1 MLKLTELAP
10 QPPDTSFLLGYL
22 AFPLRRETAMA
33 VRPAVKRMIAHFEE
47 GLISGINLLQMMAVL
62 KLEIIP
68 SAKKGK

>member
-1 MLKLTELAP
+1 
-10 QPPDTSFLLGYL
+10 
-22 AFPLRRETAMA
+22 MA